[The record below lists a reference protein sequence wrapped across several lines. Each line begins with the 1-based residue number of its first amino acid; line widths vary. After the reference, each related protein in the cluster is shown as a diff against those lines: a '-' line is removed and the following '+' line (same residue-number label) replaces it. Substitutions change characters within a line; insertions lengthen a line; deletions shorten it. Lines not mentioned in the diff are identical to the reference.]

1 MSNAT
6 PPGPDRPTGGT
17 GGGSA
22 GGSGSGPSGSGP
34 YGSGASGSG
43 ASGSGASGKA
53 PSEPPSPGSAAAGG
67 SGRSAADTPGAGAE
81 VKRPTPFTQQLGRIT
96 IVVLAALFAVFA
108 IVNSQPVD
116 FSWVFGETIAR
127 DGADGEVMG
136 GVPLILLL
144 VGAFV
149 AGALIT
155 FLTELYVGRARRA
168 RKAAKERAEQE
179 GGKDRKGRGDRT

>member
-6 PPGPDRPTGGT
+6 PPDPDRSTGGASR
-17 GGGSA
+17 GSA
-22 GGSGSGPSGSGP
+22 GGSD
-34 YGSGASGSG
+34 
-43 ASGSGASGKA
+43 SGASGKT
-53 PSEPPSPGSAAAGG
+53 PSEPPSPGAAAAGG
-67 SGRSAADTPGAGAE
+67 SGRGAAADTPYDGAE

-96 IVVLAALFAVFA
+96 IIVLAVLFAVFA
-108 IVNSQPVD
+108 LANSQPVD

-127 DGADGEVMG
+127 EGADGEVTG

-144 VGAFV
+144 VGGFI

-168 RKAAKERAEQE
+168 RRAAKERAQQE